1 MSFVALGATM
11 RLYAARHARGFC
23 WQMDRRIV
31 SVWSSQICID
41 QPIVHCHQIRA
52 EARGEAGIVGGG
64 EAGLVGGLFV
74 IFVVDHIGYRGV
86 LLVQLLDHLLEVS
99 VDARSQ
105 VLLV

>member
-1 MSFVALGATM
+1 MSFVELGATT
-11 RLYAARHARGFC
+11 RLYAARHALGFC
-23 WQMDRRIV
+23 RQMDRRIE

-41 QPIVHCHQIRA
+41 QPIVHCHQIRY

-74 IFVVDHIGYRGV
+74 IIVVDLIDYRCV